1 MEETGEKK
9 REIIS
14 EISAVLEGFTSEVR
28 SQKQKTVEERLFD
41 FANFMEAKVVLL
53 YLAKE
58 DEVETRDI
66 IERALS
72 RGKVIVIPSFNRET
86 SKTVLYKVENYPE
99 DLIHGPDG
107 WLVPDGTRCKTV
119 PIDQIDIALI
129 PGQAFDEKGG
139 RIGVGD
145 RFYDKFAQKLPIT
158 TRKVAIAFEEQVIGQ
173 VPTDSRNKYIDI
185 IVTDKRTIY
194 KI

>member
-14 EISAVLEGFTSEVR
+14 EVAAILDGFSPEERVR
-28 SQKQKTVEERLFD
+28 KQKTVEERLFE
-41 FANFMEAKVVLL
+41 FANFMEAKVVLF

-58 DEVETRDI
+58 GEVETREI
-66 IERALS
+66 IETSLS
-72 RGKVIVIPSFNRET
+72 RGKVVVIPVFNRET
-86 SKTVLYKVENYPE
+86 SKTVLYKVESYSE
-99 DLIHGPDG
+99 DLVHGADG
-107 WLVPDGTRCKTV
+107 WMVPDGSRCKTV
-119 PIDQIDIALI
+119 PIDQIDIAII

-145 RFYDKFAQKLPIT
+145 KFYDKFAQKLSIT
-158 TRKVAIAFEEQVIGQ
+158 TRKVAIAFEEQVISQ